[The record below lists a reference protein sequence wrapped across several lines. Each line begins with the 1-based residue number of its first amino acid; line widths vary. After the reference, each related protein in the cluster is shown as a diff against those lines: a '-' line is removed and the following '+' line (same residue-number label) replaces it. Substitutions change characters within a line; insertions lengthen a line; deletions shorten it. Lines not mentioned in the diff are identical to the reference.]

1 MLESFCN
8 NFKKVAGIRSERL
21 VVSPSEVYPAVK
33 LQ

>member
-8 NFKKVAGIRSERL
+8 NFKKIAGIRSETL
-21 VVSPSEVYPAVK
+21 VVSPSEVYRAAK